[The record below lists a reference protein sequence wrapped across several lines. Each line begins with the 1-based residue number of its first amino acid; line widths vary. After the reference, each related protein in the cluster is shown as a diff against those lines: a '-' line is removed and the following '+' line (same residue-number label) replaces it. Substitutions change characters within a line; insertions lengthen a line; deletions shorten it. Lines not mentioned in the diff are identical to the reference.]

1 MKLIYGDKYDIVDK
15 NMSDSNVGARK
26 NIRNHIFIINE
37 IINKAL
43 ECRDHGT
50 SNINEFNIHHASPS
64 YFHHPGG
71 AETW

>member
-1 MKLIYGDKYDIVDK
+1 MKSRYTTLLMPFPKGIVREAAK
-15 NMSDSNVGARK
+15 KHPEGGG
-26 NIRNHIFIINE
+26 
-37 IINKAL
+37 
-43 ECRDHGT
+43 CRDHGT